1 MTESLRLRTLRLLVS
16 PFGKAW
22 TGTEL
27 AGEAGGSEA
36 EVQGALEALRQD
48 GWMIEF
54 AGGLVSCAREPPW
67 LNPEAIELHL
77 QTRSLGRPLV
87 VYHETSSTNDRARQA
102 ALGGAAEGL
111 TIFAE
116 TQTSGRGQHGR
127 RWLSPPG
134 TGLWFT
140 VLLRSALPADG
151 YPQLVQ
157 AAALAT
163 AEALDAYMTAPPL
176 IKWPNDLY
184 VGPAKLAGFL
194 LESASDATWQVL
206 GFGINVH
213 AAPDLPGAQITCVD
227 GHASY
232 PPVGRARLAAEVLYR
247 FEGWYRGWN
256 WNARRLEE
264 CVRARQW

>member
-1 MTESLRLRTLRLLVS
+1 MTESLRLRTLRLLAS

-22 TGTEL
+22 AHAEL
-27 AGEAGGSEA
+27 TVETGGSEA
-36 EVQGALEALRQD
+36 EVAGALEALRRD
-48 GWMIEF
+48 GWRIEF
-54 AGGLVSCAREPPW
+54 SGDRVSCAGEPPW

-77 QTRSLGRPLV
+77 ATRRLGRPLV
-87 VYHETSSTNDRARQA
+87 VYHETGSTNDRARQA
-102 ALGGAAEGL
+102 AQGGAAEGL

-116 TQTSGRGQHGR
+116 TQMAGRGQHGR

-140 VLLRSALPADG
+140 VLLRSTLPPEN

-157 AAALAT
+157 AAALST
-163 AEALDAYMTAPPL
+163 AEALDRYMTVPAL

-184 VGPAKLAGFL
+184 AGPAKLAGFL

-213 AAPDLPGAQITCVD
+213 AAPDLPGARITCVD
-227 GHASY
+227 THASH
-232 PPVGRARLAAEVLYR
+232 PPVRRARLAAEILCR
-247 FEGWYRGWN
+247 FETWYVG

-264 CVRARQW
+264 CVRARQR